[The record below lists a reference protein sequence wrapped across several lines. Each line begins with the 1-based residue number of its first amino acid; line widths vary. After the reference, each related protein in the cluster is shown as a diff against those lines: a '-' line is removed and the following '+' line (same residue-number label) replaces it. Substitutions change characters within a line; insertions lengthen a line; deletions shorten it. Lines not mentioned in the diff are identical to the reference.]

1 MVLFVGVL
9 SRGPCGATSEFAS
22 ADEDTMSADAT
33 AHVWRFSP
41 YKGSTFIV
49 HLAIADSVNDQ
60 NGYRLW
66 MSRDSLGDKA
76 RVSARSLHDALAAL
90 EQDGFLT
97 RVGAK
102 GRHVQYRFLFRR
114 HVPAVW
120 QPHRSPQAVD
130 NYSADPAT
138 DHATTAVNH
147 ADSARRTKE
156 EPELLAVNHN
166 LKVVEPAD
174 AKRIIQAIK
183 ETALHSVNASEDA

>member
-1 MVLFVGVL
+1 
-9 SRGPCGATSEFAS
+9 
-22 ADEDTMSADAT
+22 
-33 AHVWRFSP
+33 
-41 YKGSTFIV
+41 
-49 HLAIADSVNDQ
+49 
-60 NGYRLW
+60 
-66 MSRDSLGDKA
+66 
-76 RVSARSLHDALAAL
+76 
-90 EQDGFLT
+90 
-97 RVGAK
+97 
-102 GRHVQYRFLFRR
+102 
-114 HVPAVW
+114 VPAVW